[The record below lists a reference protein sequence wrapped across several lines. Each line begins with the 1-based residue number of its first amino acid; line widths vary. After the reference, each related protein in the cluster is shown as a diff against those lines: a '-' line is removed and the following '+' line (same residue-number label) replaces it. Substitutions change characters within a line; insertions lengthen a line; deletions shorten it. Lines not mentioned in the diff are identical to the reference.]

1 MSQGYFYA
9 MTIIFMLLGIIY
21 QVVIG
26 VCYQR
31 MIQATDGISGTNN
44 KLLRQCR
51 ERYVQCY
58 KRNGGMSNTGVFVDK
73 YVNRIKFM
81 GMTMHFLKNLSVQ
94 LVLAGVFI
102 AGFGIFRGMVEKKH
116 LVDLLPFYIIS
127 LFGIYLFLSITSIV
141 DMNGRKQILKTNLI
155 DYLENDVLR
164 GLEKNAI
171 EETEETVKEKK
182 QRESI
187 FGKRSKVNQTLVAEK
202 EEEKKHIEEEKKE
215 IKPDDSVKL
224 TSEDAK
230 TLEEILRSLLV

>member
-9 MTIIFMLLGIIY
+9 LTVIFMLLGIAY
-21 QVVIG
+21 QIVIG

-44 KLLRQCR
+44 KLLKQCR
-51 ERYVQCY
+51 ERYIQCY
-58 KRNGGMSNTGVFVDK
+58 RRNSGMSNTAVFVEK

-94 LVLAGVFI
+94 LVLAGVFV

-116 LVDLLPFYIIS
+116 FVDLLPFYIIS
-127 LFGIYLFLSITSIV
+127 LFGIYLFLSVTSIV
-141 DMNGRKQILKTNLI
+141 DMNGRRQILKTNLT

-164 GLEKNAI
+164 GLERNTEQI
-171 EETEETVKEKK
+171 PEEIVREKK

-187 FGKRSKVNQTLVAEK
+187 FGKRNRMTETLAAEK
-202 EEEKKHIEEEKKE
+202 EEEKKQAEKA
-215 IKPDDSVKL
+215 DAQTQNTDQVKL
-224 TSEDAK
+224 STEDAK